1 MTDSKESKISTSKKK
16 GGKRGSTKG
25 RPSSQTPPRI
35 PTNWEQLAP
44 DEKIQSFD
52 EMDLSDDL
60 LDALEDMGFEKPT
73 PIQALSIPQAL
84 KGRDLVGK
92 AETGSG
98 KTVAFGAPVVDRL
111 SEHRVAV
118 LALVLCP
125 TRELALQVAEVF
137 EQLTTYKPLRT
148 ALIVGGESM
157 KEQIKELQKGCQIV
171 VGTPGRVLD
180 MVREKWLSLG
190 WVEIAVLDE
199 ADEMLEIGFLDD
211 VTEILEATPQDK
223 QVLLFSAT
231 FPPPLMKIAEK
242 YLKDPISMGVNKSSK
257 PASTIEQFWMKVR
270 AEDRPDAM
278 IRVLDHDEEAVTLAF
293 CESRLEVERLA
304 KKLKRLAYPVL
315 SLHGGYDQP
324 VRRKIMDQFRT
335 GKIRALIATDVAARG
350 LDISHVTRV
359 LNYSVPRTL
368 ETYLHRIGRTG
379 RAGAKGTALTFVSP
393 TKQRDWDR
401 MKAQGKLEITELNPD
416 EFLGK
421 GWKKGERTD
430 DGDRGRSR
438 SRDRGGDRGRD
449 RSRSSRSR
457 GRN

>member
-1 MTDSKESKISTSKKK
+1 MIQKESDISTSRKKA
-16 GGKRGSTKG
+16 GKRGSTKG
-25 RPSSQTPPRI
+25 RPSSQTPPKI
-35 PTNWEQLAP
+35 PNNWEQLPP
-44 DEKIQSFD
+44 DDKIESFE
-52 EMDLSDDL
+52 EMDLSEDL

-73 PIQALSIPQAL
+73 PIQALAIPKAL
-84 KGRDLVGK
+84 EGRDVVGK

-98 KTVAFGAPVVDRL
+98 KTVAFGAPVVDKL

-118 LALVLCP
+118 LAIVLCP

-148 ALIVGGESM
+148 ALIVGGEPM
-157 KEQIKELQKGCQIV
+157 KDQIKELQKGCQIV

-211 VTEILEATPQDK
+211 VTEILEATPQEK

-242 YLKDPISMGVNKSSK
+242 YLKKPISMGVNKSSK
-257 PASTIEQFWMKVR
+257 PASTIEQFWMKLR

-278 IRVLDHDEEAVTLAF
+278 IRILDHDEEAITLAF

-304 KKLKRLAYPVL
+304 KRLKRLAYPVL

-379 RAGAKGTALTFVSP
+379 RAGAKGTAMTFVTP

-401 MKAQGKLEITELNPD
+401 MVEQGKLEIKELNAD
-416 EFLGK
+416 KFLGS
-421 GWKKGERTD
+421 GWKKGESL
-430 DGDRGRSR
+430 GD
-438 SRDRGGDRGRD
+438 
-449 RSRSSRSR
+449 SR
-457 GRN
+457 GRTSRKDAPKASRNDARQSKRTRRPR

>member
-1 MTDSKESKISTSKKK
+1 MNIIQSIQKESTISTSKKK
-16 GGKRGSTKG
+16 GGKRGSSKD
-25 RPSSQTPPRI
+25 RPSSRKPPRI
-35 PTNWEQLAP
+35 PTNWEQLPP
-44 DEKIQSFD
+44 DDKIERFD

-73 PIQALSIPQAL
+73 PIQALAIPKAL
-84 KGRDLVGK
+84 EGRDLVGK

-111 SEHRVAV
+111 NEHRVAV

-137 EQLTTYKPLRT
+137 EELTTYKPLRT
-148 ALIVGGESM
+148 ALIVGGEPM
-157 KEQIKELQKGCQIV
+157 RDQIKELQKGCQIV

-211 VTEILEATPQDK
+211 VTEILEATPKEK

-242 YLKDPISMGVNKSSK
+242 YLKNPISMGVNKSSK
-257 PASTIEQFWMKVR
+257 AASTIEQFWMKVR

-278 IRVLDHDEEAVTLAF
+278 IRILDQDEDAVTLAF

-304 KKLKRLAYPVL
+304 KRLKRLSYPVL

-335 GKIRALIATDVAARG
+335 GKIRALVATDVAARG

-359 LNYSVPRTL
+359 LNYAVPRTL

-401 MKAQGKLEITELNPD
+401 MVAQGKLDITELETD
-416 EFLGK
+416 DYLGK
-421 GWKKGERTD
+421 GWKQSEGRRERD
-430 DGDRGRSR
+430 SGRGGRERSR
-438 SRDRGGDRGRD
+438 RP
-449 RSRSSRSR
+449 RSRERS
-457 GRN
+457 

>member
-1 MTDSKESKISTSKKK
+1 LISKESKISTSKKK
-16 GGKRGSTKG
+16 GSKRGPAKG
-25 RPSSQTPPRI
+25 RPSSNTTPRI
-35 PTNWEQLAP
+35 PTNWEQVPP
-44 DEKIQSFD
+44 DDKIESFE

-60 LDALEDMGFEKPT
+60 LDSLEDMGFEKPT
-73 PIQALSIPQAL
+73 PIQALSIPKAL
-84 KGRDLVGK
+84 EGRDLVGK

-118 LALVLCP
+118 LAIVLCP

-148 ALIVGGESM
+148 ALIVGGEPM
-157 KEQIKELQKGCQIV
+157 KDQIKELQKGCQIV

-211 VTEILEATPQDK
+211 VTEILEATPKEK

-242 YLKDPISMGVNKSSK
+242 YLKNPISMGVNKSSK
-257 PASTIEQFWMKVR
+257 PAATIEQFWMKVR

-278 IRVLDHDEEAVTLAF
+278 VRILDHDEDAVTLAF

-304 KKLKRLAYPVL
+304 KRLKRLAYPVL

-359 LNYSVPRTL
+359 LNYAVPRTL

-401 MKAQGKLEITELNPD
+401 MKAQGKLEIQELQAD
-416 EFLGK
+416 EFLGE
-421 GWKKGERTD
+421 GWKKTEGRGND
-430 DGDRGRSR
+430 SRRDSRPDSRRDPRRGDRDRRSSSRGRS
-438 SRDRGGDRGRD
+438 
-449 RSRSSRSR
+449 
-457 GRN
+457 